1 MTTRTEPLHRQL
13 RQAIMDSSMS
23 WRVAAEE
30 TGIPKATLRR
40 ACDVGGASM
49 PVSRVLAI
57 ARALGKSATELLPDL
72 EDMRVGGGETPDVLL
87 AMSLDDAILVA
98 MAAGLSVAELV
109 PELGE
114 GVIDD

>member
-1 MTTRTEPLHRQL
+1 
-13 RQAIMDSSMS
+13 MDSSMS

-57 ARALGKSATELLPDL
+57 ARALGTKATELLPDITKVDL
-72 EDMRVGGGETPDVLL
+72 AWPDTTPNVLL
-87 AMSLDDAILVA
+87 ALSLDDAMEIA
-98 MAAGLSVAELV
+98 SAAGLSLADLV
-109 PELGE
+109 PELKKA
-114 GVIDD
+114 DD